1 MYIII
6 GLGNPRLRDQP
17 TDNRSPHMDRS
28 SFVLLLRLI
37 GNVLST
43 WKNILSAAMPHTRNR
58 NWELGGWGRSQ

>member
-17 TDNRSPHMDRS
+17 TNNRSPHMDLS

-37 GNVLST
+37 GNVQSKRKT
-43 WKNILSAAMPHTRNR
+43 VLSAAMPHTRNR